1 MATLANAPDAILAI
15 SGMTAPGTDDGEPK
29 ANGTASR
36 TQQTPTPS
44 PGSSTPSDEVD
55 SELLALPEPPRRE
68 RTATSALLL
77 LTALVSLFFA
87 WILQEDAAFGS
98 GAGAPTI
105 ITQADQLYENA
116 FVELQ
121 PLLGAAESVRFEKP
135 LREGSFRLLPVLA
148 LSKEGEGSHTS
159 SRQIWVEVALA
170 KGTSN
175 FGRFRPPEAIR
186 GRALRVD
193 KPKALGFVGGARHAD
208 ALSRAERRL
217 ADSSTNPPN
226 NPPAERWLVIDGE
239 TPQGLAGSRA
249 AFWICLGAAI
259 VAIATLIRMWLPISA
274 RKPQSIVG

>member
-1 MATLANAPDAILAI
+1 MVTLANAPDAVLTL
-15 SGMTAPGTDDGEPK
+15 SGTTAPGTDDVEPK
-29 ANGTASR
+29 TNASASR
-36 TQQTPTPS
+36 TPTRQTPTPS

-68 RTATSALLL
+68 RTATSALLVM
-77 LTALVSLFFA
+77 TALVSLFFA
-87 WILQEDAAFGS
+87 WILQEDAAY
-98 GAGAPTI
+98 GASTGAPTV
-105 ITQADQLYENA
+105 ITHADQLRENA

-121 PLLGAAESVRFEKP
+121 PILGAAESVRFEKP

-148 LSKEGEGSHTS
+148 LAKEGEGSHAS
-159 SRQIWVEVALA
+159 SRQVWVEVALA

-208 ALSRAERRL
+208 ALSRAEHRP
-217 ADSSTNPPN
+217 SNQ
-226 NPPAERWLVIDGE
+226 PAERWLVIDGE
-239 TPQGLAGSRA
+239 TPQGLTGSRA

-259 VAIATLIRMWLPISA
+259 LAIATLIRMWLPISA
-274 RKPQSIVG
+274 RKPQSALG